1 MGYSDE
7 DEIVIKNLHDSAW
20 NSPCDV
26 FNDTSSTACE
36 LTMLILS
43 KCYIQSDLF
52 DWCIFNY
59 EIVPAKLVNTFLF
72 TSRFGVWW

>member
-43 KCYIQSDLF
+43 IC
-52 DWCIFNY
+52 
-59 EIVPAKLVNTFLF
+59 
-72 TSRFGVWW
+72 